1 MIYNLSETYKSEMT
15 IGNKAR
21 FLMEMKAAGF
31 RVPGGCALDKDEYFN
46 FLKANNLEKFVKDK
60 IAELNKDNIREISE
74 ELRTKVL
81 SASLPDESLQKIK
94 EIIDPNKKY
103 AVRSSGAKEDLAEF
117 SFAGQYE
124 SFLNC
129 DGDREIA
136 EGVVKCYASA
146 FGVTVLSYLSN
157 HTIDLSDFYMG
168 VVVEE
173 MVNSEISGVCF
184 TVNPV
189 TGKDKEMLIE
199 TVEGL
204 GENLV
209 SGRVEPEEYLYNWYD
224 DTLEIP
230 ASNKMLTEDKCREIG
245 KEFLEIMKK
254 FGYPCDIEF
263 AIENGKL
270 YILQSRKIT
279 KINYS
284 GIEDVWTTADFKDGG
299 VSATVCLP
307 YMWSLYEYIWNY
319 TIKKFTMDSK
329 IIFEKDFHGQLLGDM
344 FYGRPY
350 WNLSYVKL
358 AMSRVIGYKEREFDS
373 EYGIKINYEGDG
385 NTTGLTPKSAIA
397 IARMALAQK
406 KILKERNENAENLK
420 AELLDLYGK
429 RKDAYDNK
437 TIKDIK
443 KEWLELTR
451 ENYLFSESTYFWQIF
466 INTIHQSLYKDGLLK
481 YVSESDYLTMLSCI
495 EDISHLLPFY
505 EIWDISREIRHDEE
519 SLNHW
524 KNTDSKKLASEIG
537 EDKYKMESVRHL
549 VSEFGYHSDKEL
561 DVAYPC
567 YFEDPEPYIIH
578 IKNSILLDDSFSPK
592 NDKETGRQNYEAIF
606 DKIKNQTSAGKY
618 KKIRTK
624 VDKMRKMLWWRE
636 EFRDLSTRF
645 YYLIRVYTIEL
656 SKKLVEEKVIE
667 REDDIWF
674 IKVAMLWD
682 YLEGRTDVETLRK
695 MVIKNREY
703 YNAFRNY
710 ISENEIGS
718 VFDGKG
724 TSEETLNNGRNKL
737 ALKGIGANNGIVT
750 GTARVIKDFSE
761 IDRLS
766 ADEILVTRFTDTG
779 WTPIFAI
786 LKGIVTEYGGILC
799 HAAIVSREYG
809 IPAVVACHDV
819 MDTIEDGQTITING
833 TTGEVIIN
841 D

>member
-1 MIYNLSETYKSEMT
+1 MVYSLSDTYKSEMT

-31 RVPGGCALDKDEYFN
+31 RVPGGCALDKEEYFS
-46 FLKANNLEKFVKDK
+46 FLKANNLEEFVKEK
-60 IAELNKDNIREISE
+60 INELTKDNIKEISE
-74 ELRTKVL
+74 EIRAKILK
-81 SASLPDESLQKIK
+81 SSLQEETVKKITA
-94 EIIDPNKKY
+94 IINPDKKY

-129 DGDREIA
+129 DGEKEIA

-157 HTIDLSDFYMG
+157 HTIDLNDFYMG

-173 MVNSEISGVCF
+173 MVNSKISGVCF

-189 TGKDKEMLIE
+189 TGEDKEMLIE

-209 SGRVEPEEYLYNWYD
+209 SGRVEPEEYYYNWYD
-224 DTLEIP
+224 DKVKIP
-230 ASNKMLTEDKCREIG
+230 DGNKMLTEDKCREAG
-245 KEFLEIMKK
+245 REFLEIMKK

-263 AIENGKL
+263 AFENDKL

-373 EYGIKINYEGDG
+373 EYGIKITYEGDG
-385 NTTGLTPKSAIA
+385 ETTGLTLKSTIA

-406 KILKERNENAENLK
+406 KILKERNENAEKLK

-437 TIKDIK
+437 TIGDIK
-443 KEWLELTR
+443 KEWLDLTR
-451 ENYLFSESTYFWQIF
+451 NNYLFSESTYFWQIF
-466 INTIHQSLYKDGLLK
+466 INTVHQSLYKDGLLK

-505 EIWDISREIRHDEE
+505 EIWDISREIRNEGE
-519 SLNHW
+519 AFKHW
-524 KNTDSKKLASEIG
+524 KNTDSKTLASEIG
-537 EDKYKMESVRHL
+537 EDKYKMDLVRHL
-549 VSEFGYHSDKEL
+549 VAEYGYHSDKEL

-578 IKNSILLDDSFSPK
+578 IKNSVLLDDSFSPK
-592 NDKETGRQNYEAIF
+592 NDKEFGRQNYEAIF

-618 KKIRTK
+618 KKIRNK

-667 REDDIWF
+667 KEEDIWF

-682 YLEGRTDVETLRK
+682 YLEGRVNEETLRTN
-695 MVIKNREY
+695 VFKNREY
-703 YNAFRNY
+703 YTAFRNY

-718 VFDGKG
+718 VFDKKG
-724 TSEETLNNGRNKL
+724 TEKGVQNNGQNKTG
-737 ALKGIGANNGIVT
+737 LKGIGANNGIVT

-766 ADEILVTRFTDTG
+766 SGEILVTRFTDTG
-779 WTPIFAI
+779 WTPTFAI

-819 MDTIEDGQTITING
+819 MDKVKDGQTITING

-841 D
+841 N